1 MFFAIE
7 LQTSGVYLLSQGQ
20 GLINPSKILIRH
32 RKIALHDEYV
42 AFCVAIRIAARC
54 GPVGRRRRRML

>member
-32 RKIALHDEYV
+32 RKIALHDEY
-42 AFCVAIRIAARC
+42 ALFRC
-54 GPVGRRRRRML
+54 AMSHNSGSNI

>member
-20 GLINPSKILIRH
+20 GLFKPSKLCMH
-32 RKIALHDEYV
+32 KLHTP
-42 AFCVAIRIAARC
+42 ARR
-54 GPVGRRRRRML
+54 GPVGRRRRRTL